1 MNKLKKYDVIIIG
14 GGPGGYVA
22 AIRAAQLGLKTVCIE
37 KEHLGGICLNWGCI
51 PTKAIL
57 RSSEVFHIINNS
69 EKYGITTSSV
79 NFDIDKIVKRS
90 RSVADKLSKGVSF
103 LLKKY
108 KVEVILGHGKIN
120 GANKVVVECSN
131 NQKLELI
138 GTNIIIATGASSKNL
153 PNIKSDSEFIWNY
166 KDALMP
172 TRLPKSLL
180 IIGSGAIGIEFASFF
195 NTFGTKVTVVE
206 IQDRVLPIEDKEI
219 SDFAEKKFLKQGMK
233 IFKKSSVEIVNKKN
247 SLIEVQIESK
257 DKKTLNE
264 RFEKI
269 ILAVGIEAN
278 SNNIGLQTVSKVK
291 TDKGNIIVDEW
302 CETGQEGIFAIG
314 DVAGTPWLAHKA
326 MHEAILCV
334 EKIANLK
341 NVHPIN
347 KNNIPSC
354 TYCYPQIASIGM
366 TEEEAKSKGVSY
378 KVGRFQFNANGKA
391 IALGEDEGFIK
402 TIFNSDNGELIG
414 AHMIGSEVTELIQG
428 YTIAKNIETTEVELM
443 QTIFPHPTLS
453 EMMHES
459 VLDAFD
465 KALHK

>member
-1 MNKLKKYDVIIIG
+1 MKKLNNYDVIVIG

-22 AIRAAQLGLKTVCIE
+22 AIRAAQLGLKTACIE

-57 RSSEVFHIINNS
+57 RSSEVFHLIKNS
-69 EKYGITTSSV
+69 EKFGITTSDI
-79 NFDIDKIVKRS
+79 NFDIEKIVKRS
-90 RSVADKLSKGVSF
+90 RAVADKLSKGVTY

-120 GANKVVVECSN
+120 GPNNVVVDCSDKK
-131 NQKLELI
+131 QIELI
-138 GTNIIIATGASSKNL
+138 GKNIIIATGASSKNL

-172 TRLPKSLL
+172 AKLPKSLL

-195 NTFGTKVTVVE
+195 NTFGTKVTIVE
-206 IQDRVLPIEDKEI
+206 ILDRVLPVEDKEI
-219 SDFAEKKFLKQGMK
+219 SEFAEKKFLKQGMK
-233 IFKKSSVEIVNKKN
+233 IIKESSVQIINKQD

-257 DKKTLNE
+257 NKKSSNE
-264 RFEKI
+264 KFEKI

-278 SNNIGLQTVSKVK
+278 SENIGLQTVSKVK
-291 TDKGNIIVDEW
+291 TDKGNIVVNEW
-302 CETGQEGIFAIG
+302 CETGQEGVFAIG

-326 MHEAILCV
+326 MHEAVLCI

-341 NVHPIN
+341 NLHPIN

-354 TYCYPQIASIGM
+354 TYCYPQIASVGI
-366 TEEEAKSKGVSY
+366 TEEEAKSQGISY
-378 KVGRFQFNANGKA
+378 KIGRFQFSANGKA
-391 IALGEDEGFIK
+391 IALGEEEGFIK
-402 TIFNSDNGELIG
+402 TIFNSDNGELLG

-428 YTIAKNIETTEVELM
+428 YTIAKNIETTELELM
-443 QTIFPHPTLS
+443 QTVFPHPTLS